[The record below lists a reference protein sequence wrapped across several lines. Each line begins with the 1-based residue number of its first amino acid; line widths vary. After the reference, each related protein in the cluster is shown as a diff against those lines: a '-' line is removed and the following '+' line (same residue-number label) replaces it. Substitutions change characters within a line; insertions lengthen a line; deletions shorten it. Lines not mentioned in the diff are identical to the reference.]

1 MTGTRSRLK
10 IGLFLGLLALL
21 FVHQRARL
29 VPRMGLA
36 GEEVPVEL
44 ARLTPQSWW
53 SGRFQESW
61 DRWVSRRLQL
71 RGWLVRL
78 DNQVGMTLFRQ
89 PPTSGTL
96 ILLGRDGT
104 LFEKAYV
111 DEYNRPHRLAPE
123 RVAEMV
129 ARARRLDELLRQR
142 GSRLIVALA
151 PGKAEMYP
159 ELLPPA
165 HVVAGRERR
174 RSMYQQVAQP
184 LRRSG
189 VALLDVPAILR
200 RERRLGTTPLYAKGG
215 THWNHYA
222 NALLA
227 GRLLALLE
235 REQPGRFVQL
245 AVGGSRTDGTI
256 WATDNDLGEL
266 LNLFWPQPWP
276 GPQTHPVFERSGGG
290 VRPRLLFAGDSF
302 ALQFLNFMT
311 AERLIEPG
319 ESIDYFR
326 RRIRFP
332 GRIVA
337 PLERG
342 GFDAARELAGT
353 DAVVL
358 VMSDCNIGDFG
369 FGFVEAAIRGLEQ
382 APPPASGPAVA
393 TPSQS
398 AIPKP

>member
-1 MTGTRSRLK
+1 MVDARSRLR
-10 IGLFLGLLALL
+10 IGAFLGLLLLL

-29 VPRMGLA
+29 LPRLPLA
-36 GEEVPVEL
+36 GEELPVEL
-44 ARLTPQSWW
+44 VRLTPQAWW
-53 SGRFQESW
+53 SGKFQSAYE
-61 DRWVSRRLQL
+61 RWLPRRLRL

-78 DNQVGMTLFRQ
+78 DNQVGMTLFGQ

-96 ILLGRDGT
+96 ILLGRDRT

-111 DEYNRPHRLAPE
+111 DEYNRPQRLAPE
-123 RVAEMV
+123 RIAEMV
-129 ARARRLDELLRQR
+129 GRAKRLDELLRER
-142 GSRLIVALA
+142 GSRLIVVLA
-151 PGKAEMYP
+151 PGKAEIYP
-159 ELLPPA
+159 ELLPPR

-174 RSMYQQVAQP
+174 RSMYQQLAPQ

-189 VALLDVPAILR
+189 IALVDGHAFLQRQRQLSA
-200 RERRLGTTPLYAKGG
+200 TPLYAKGG

-227 GRLLALLE
+227 AGLLGLLE
-235 REQPGRFVQL
+235 REQPGRFVQI
-245 AVGGSRTDGTI
+245 AVTGSRTDGTV

-276 GPQTHPVFERSGGG
+276 GPQIHPLFERRPEGG

-311 AERLIEPG
+311 AEGLIEPG
-319 ESIDYFR
+319 ESIDYFK

-332 GRIVA
+332 GRVIA
-337 PLERG
+337 PLDAA
-342 GFDAARELAGT
+342 GFEAARELAGK

-358 VMSDCNIGDFG
+358 VMSDCTIGDFG
-369 FGFVEAAIRGLEQ
+369 FGFVEAAIRGLERA
-382 APPPASGPAVA
+382 APSAA
-393 TPSQS
+393 TP
-398 AIPKP
+398 